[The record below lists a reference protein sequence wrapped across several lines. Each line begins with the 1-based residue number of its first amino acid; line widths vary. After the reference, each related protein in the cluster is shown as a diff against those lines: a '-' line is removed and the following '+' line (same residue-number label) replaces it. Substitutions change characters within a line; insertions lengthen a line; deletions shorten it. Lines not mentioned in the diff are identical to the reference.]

1 MSIKIKQRDN
11 TDCGAACLASVGEYY
26 KLKMP
31 ISQIRQ
37 LAGTDKMGTSVFGI
51 IKAAELMGFT
61 AKGVKSNAD
70 ALFAI
75 PLPAIVHIELPFN
88 GMKYGH
94 YVVLYKT
101 KGKKLFYM
109 DPSDGKMHTEYV
121 DNFSKTFTGI
131 IILISPN
138 DSFQKHNYK
147 ISNFSRFV
155 FLAKPHR
162 MVLIQCLIGSI
173 LYTILGLSTSIY
185 IGKITDYVLIGGN
198 LNLLNVMSIG
208 MILIMLFRAI
218 LDIAQSKLMLN
229 TGQQIDVRLILGYYK
244 HLLTL
249 PQTFFDTMRVGEIIS
264 RISDAAKI
272 RTFVNDTIIALI
284 VNSFIVIFSLILM
297 FVYNSKLALIMLL
310 CIPFY
315 ITLSVVV
322 NFVNKKQERK
332 VMERTASLEGQ
343 FVESINS
350 IRTIKQFGIE
360 NYENE
365 KTEKKFIRLIDTIY
379 HSGINAIFTR
389 VSTSFFNNILVI
401 VILWIGAILVV
412 NSEITAGVFFSFYAV
427 IGYFISP
434 IEYLINSN
442 KIFQNAVIAADR
454 LFEIMDLE
462 REKGK
467 ETETLEFTPKMN
479 GDIVFDKVSF
489 SYGTRRAVF
498 TDFSLTIE
506 KSKITAIVGASG
518 SGKTTLSLLLQR
530 LYPLNS
536 GKILIG
542 DNNLNYFSHDS
553 IRRYISS
560 VPQQLDLFSGNIIEN
575 IALGDYNPD
584 MEKICSICKELGIYS
599 FIDNLPDGFNSKI
612 GEHGIGLSGGEKQR
626 IAIARALY
634 SNPEILILD
643 ESTSSLDI
651 DSESKVQ
658 DTLINF
664 NKKGKTVIIIA
675 HRLSTIKLA
684 DRINII
690 ENGKLVE
697 SGNHDTLLKKGTRY
711 YEMWE
716 KYNINNQ

>member
-1 MSIKIKQRDN
+1 MSIKIRQRDY
-11 TDCGAACLASVGEYY
+11 TDCGATCLASVGEFY
-26 KLKMP
+26 KIKLP

-37 LAGTDKMGTSVFGI
+37 LAGTDKMGTSAFGI
-51 IKAAELMGFT
+51 IKAAEAMGFT
-61 AKGVKSNAD
+61 AKGVKSNVD
-70 ALFAI
+70 ALSRI
-75 PLPAIVHIELPFN
+75 PLPAIVHIELAFN
-88 GMKYGH
+88 ESKYGH
-94 YVVLYKT
+94 YVVLYKAN
-101 KGKKLFYM
+101 GKKISYM
-109 DPSDGKMHTEYV
+109 DPSDGKMHSENV
-121 DNFSKTFTGI
+121 DNFSKIFTGI
-131 IILISPN
+131 SILLSPS
-138 DSFQKHNYK
+138 DSFRKYNNK
-147 ISNFSRFV
+147 ISNFSRFI
-155 FLAKPHR
+155 FLAKPHKT
-162 MVLIQCLIGSI
+162 VLIQCLIGSI
-173 LYTILGLSTSIY
+173 LYTVLGLSTSIY
-185 IGKITDYVLIGGN
+185 IGKITDFVLIGGN

-208 MILIMLFRAI
+208 MILITLFRVL

-249 PQTFFDTMRVGEIIS
+249 PQFFFDTMKVGEIIS

-272 RTFVNDTIIALI
+272 RAFVNDAIIALI
-284 VNSFIVIFSLILM
+284 VNSFIVVFSLILM
-297 FVYNSKLALIMLL
+297 FVYNSKLALIMVL

-315 ITLSVVV
+315 IILSVIV
-322 NFVNKKQERK
+322 NIINKKQERK
-332 VMERTASLEGQ
+332 VMERMASLEGQ

-365 KTEKKFIRLIDTIY
+365 KTEIKFIKLIDTVY
-379 HSGINAIFTR
+379 NSGINSIFAR
-389 VSTSFFNNILVI
+389 ISTSFCNNMLVI
-401 VILWIGAILVV
+401 AILWIGATLVV
-412 NSEITAGVFFSFYAV
+412 NSEITTGVFFSFYAV
-427 IGYFISP
+427 IGYFTSP
-434 IEYLINSN
+434 VEYLINSN
-442 KIFQNAVIAADR
+442 KIFQNAAIAADR

-462 REKGK
+462 REKEK
-467 ETETLEFTPKMN
+467 ETKTLEFTPIMN
-479 GDIVFDKVSF
+479 GDIVFDKISF
-489 SYGTRRAVF
+489 SYGTRGAVF

-542 DNNLNYFSHDS
+542 DNNINHYSHDS
-553 IRRYISS
+553 IRRYIAS

-575 IALGDYNPD
+575 IALGDYNPN
-584 MEKICSICKELGIYS
+584 MERIQSICKELGIFT

-634 SNPEILILD
+634 SDPEILVLD
-643 ESTSSLDI
+643 ESTSSLDV

-664 NKKGKTVIIIA
+664 NKKGKTIIIIA

-684 DRINII
+684 DRIHII
-690 ENGKLVE
+690 ENGQLVE
-697 SGNHDTLLKKGTRY
+697 SGNHATLLKKGTRY

-716 KYNINNQ
+716 KYNIHNR